1 MPRKKLKDQRKNQSV
16 SRLDIL
22 EERIQDLSD
31 PEDIMLEIT
40 DVFKNEVLLP
50 EVGNYYTFIYN
61 PKTPDITY
69 DQHPLIAVIGVEK
82 WGIRA
87 INYHWNDTRNY
98 SWAEIAGKFHVVE
111 DDEIMSMRNI
121 NYAKFKRS

>member
-22 EERIQDLSD
+22 EERIQNLSD

-98 SWAEIAGKFHVVE
+98 SWAEVAGKFHLVE

>member
-1 MPRKKLKDQRKNQSV
+1 MPRKKLKDQRRPI
-16 SRLDIL
+16 SRIDIL

-31 PEDIMLEIT
+31 PEDIMIEIL
-40 DVFKNEVLLP
+40 DVFSKSVILP

-69 DQHPLIAVIGVEK
+69 DQHPLIAVTGVER
-82 WGIRA
+82 WGIKA
-87 INYHWNDTRNY
+87 INFHWNDARNY
-98 SWAEIAGKFHVVE
+98 SWAEVAGKFHVVE

-121 NYAKFKRS
+121 NYAKIKRS

>member
-98 SWAEIAGKFHVVE
+98 SWAEVAGKFHLVE

>member
-1 MPRKKLKDQRKNQSV
+1 MPRKKLKDQRRPI
-16 SRLDIL
+16 SRIDIL

-31 PEDIMLEIT
+31 PEDIMIEIL
-40 DVFKNEVLLP
+40 DVFSKSVILP

-69 DQHPLIAVIGVEK
+69 DQHPLIAVTGVER
-82 WGIRA
+82 WGIKA
-87 INYHWNDTRNY
+87 INFHWNDVRNY
-98 SWAEIAGKFHVVE
+98 SWAEVAGKFHVVE

-121 NYAKFKRS
+121 NYAKIKRS

>member
-1 MPRKKLKDQRKNQSV
+1 MPRKKLKDQRKNQSA
-16 SRLDIL
+16 SRIDIL

-31 PEDIMLEIT
+31 PEDIMLEIA

-98 SWAEIAGKFHVVE
+98 SWAEVAGKFHLVE